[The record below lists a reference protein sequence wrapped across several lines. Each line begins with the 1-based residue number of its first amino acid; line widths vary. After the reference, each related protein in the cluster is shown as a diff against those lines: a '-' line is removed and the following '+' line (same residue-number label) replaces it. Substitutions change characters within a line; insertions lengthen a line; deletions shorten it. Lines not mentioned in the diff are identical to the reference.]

1 MTEEQ
6 KEKIRDYIIGIL
18 IVIIIALII
27 IIGFVYGN
35 KTTKENKT
43 EMVKEVEKVIVEE
56 KNNYIVEIKGQVK
69 NPGVYELEENKRI
82 NDVIKLAGGL
92 TKDANTNYINLS
104 KKIKDEMVIIIYSK
118 KEIEE
123 YEKSLKEETIKEIIK
138 YEIIEKEC
146 VCPNTINDACIEEKD
161 TVTNELENTKEESLK
176 ENNQSEEN
184 NSKKEE
190 NKIEETKEEIIEEN
204 KLVNINTATIDEL
217 QTIKGVGESKAKS
230 IIEYRKENKFTKI
243 EDIKNVSGIGDSLF
257 EKIKDYITI

>member
-18 IVIIIALII
+18 IVIIITLII
-27 IIGFVYGN
+27 IIGFIYGN
-35 KTTKENKT
+35 KTTKENKN
-43 EMVKEVEKVIVEE
+43 EEVKEVEEVIVEEE

-161 TVTNELENTKEESLK
+161 TVINELENTKEELSK
-176 ENNQSEEN
+176 ENNQS
-184 NSKKEE
+184 KE
-190 NKIEETKEEIIEEN
+190 NKIENTKEEIIEEN

>member
-6 KEKIRDYIIGIL
+6 KEKIRDYIIGVL

-35 KTTKENKT
+35 KTTKENKN
-43 EMVKEVEKVIVEE
+43 EIVKKEEKVIVEE

-161 TVTNELENTKEESLK
+161 TVTNELENTKEDSLK
-176 ENNQSEEN
+176 ENDKSEEN
-184 NSKKEE
+184 NSNEEDSEKES
-190 NKIEETKEEIIEEN
+190 NEEN
-204 KLVNINTATIDEL
+204 KLININTATIDEL

-243 EDIKNVSGIGDSLF
+243 EDIKNVNGIGDSLF

>member
-6 KEKIRDYIIGIL
+6 KEKIRDYIIGVL

-35 KTTKENKT
+35 KTTKENKN
-43 EMVKEVEKVIVEE
+43 EIIKEAEKVIVEEE

-69 NPGVYELEENKRI
+69 NPGIYELEENKRI

-123 YEKSLKEETIKEIIK
+123 YEKSLKEEKIKEIIK

-176 ENNQSEEN
+176 ENNESEEN
-184 NSKKEE
+184 NKVEESEKES
-190 NKIEETKEEIIEEN
+190 NEEN
-204 KLVNINTATIDEL
+204 KLININIATIDEL